1 VPVFADP
8 IDWLLET
15 LRLWRARKRRQTLDN
30 LIPSELQDRALTAED
45 CRQLHTPPLLPPL

>member
-1 VPVFADP
+1 MPAYTHP

-15 LRLWRARKRRQTLDN
+15 LRLWRARKRRQALDN
-30 LIPSELQDRALTAED
+30 LIPGGLQDRTLTAED